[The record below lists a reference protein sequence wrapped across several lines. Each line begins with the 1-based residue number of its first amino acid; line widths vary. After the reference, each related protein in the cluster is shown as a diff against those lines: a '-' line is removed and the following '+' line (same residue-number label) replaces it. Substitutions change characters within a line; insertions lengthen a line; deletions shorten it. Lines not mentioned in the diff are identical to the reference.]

1 MWRTTSRSS
10 NHKGKDLRITA
21 SVACASLI
29 WLGLG
34 FCSWLGCGQT
44 TIPKDALLLKEP
56 TTEIRLRQSRKYTTS
71 DERAIL
77 IASSQLLQDLG
88 FNLEESS
95 LDVGLLVASKDRTA
109 VDGGQVAGQVMMA
122 VMFGV
127 RVPIDKDQKIRASV
141 VTAPASDGSSMI
153 VRVTFQR
160 LVWNDLGALH
170 KVERLDDPELYSEF
184 YEKLSKALFL
194 EAQEVG

>member
-1 MWRTTSRSS
+1 M
-10 NHKGKDLRITA
+10 
-21 SVACASLI
+21 
-29 WLGLG
+29 
-34 FCSWLGCGQT
+34 
-44 TIPKDALLLKEP
+44 KEP

-141 VTAPASDGSSMI
+141 VTAPTSDGSSMI

-160 LVWNDLGALH
+160 LVWSDLGALH

>member
-1 MWRTTSRSS
+1 MR
-10 NHKGKDLRITA
+10 LTA
-21 SVACASLI
+21 STICVSLL

-34 FCSWLGCGQT
+34 FFSWLGCGQT
-44 TIPKDALLLKEP
+44 TIPKDALQLKEP
-56 TTEIRLRQSRKYTTS
+56 TLETRLRQSRKYTTN

-77 IASSQLLQDLG
+77 IAANQLLQDLG

-109 VDGGQVAGQVMMA
+109 VDSGQVAGQVVMA
-122 VMFGV
+122 AVFGV
-127 RVPIDKDQKIRASV
+127 YVPIDKDQKIRASV
-141 VTAPASDGSSMI
+141 VTVPSSDGNAI
-153 VRVTFQR
+153 TVRVTFQR
-160 LVWNDLGALH
+160 LVWSDMGALH
-170 KVERLDDPELYSEF
+170 KVERLDDPELYAEF